1 MNQLHLAYLILLV
14 SLSSLLLTA
23 ILLRRSRRDQAR
35 DLERCLREELRAARE
50 EQAAAARDLRAEVTQ
65 TGRATAD
72 TVVGLLGE
80 LRDSQAA
87 QLVLLSGHVRETLE
101 EQRALLK
108 RAAESDVAEAQA
120 LREDVTT
127 ELRRARE
134 GMMQSLAQLATL
146 QQGQLEAM
154 TRRLTELTGS
164 LQASSDRQTQTL
176 GAHLQQLHEGNEKKL
191 EEMRLT
197 VDEKLHGTLERR
209 LGESF
214 ALVSQRL
221 EAVQRGLG
229 EMQSLASGVGDL
241 KRVLTN
247 VRARGVWGEY
257 QLEAILQQILT
268 PDQNCANYRPR
279 EDGGE
284 TVEFAIRFPGRDA
297 EGQPVYLPIDSKF
310 PQEEY
315 QRLLDAAERADSEGV
330 LLATAALVRGVKT
343 SAREVCDKYL
353 NPPATTDFAILFLPT
368 EGLYAEVLRQPGLVG
383 EIQSTCHIVIA
394 GPTTLAALLCS
405 LRMGF
410 RSLAIEKRSS
420 EVWRVLGAVKTEFG
434 KFGQVLDKV
443 KRQLNTASNTIE
455 RTGRRTRV
463 MERTLRQVEELP
475 ADLALSASEI
485 PSDGRAALEEGT
497 GERAEGVEDVKL
509 L

>member
-1 MNQLHLAYLILLV
+1 MNQLYLAYLILLV

-23 ILLRRSRRDQAR
+23 ILLRRSRQDQSR
-35 DLERCLREELRAARE
+35 DLERCLRAELRAARE

-65 TGRATAD
+65 TGRATAA

-80 LRDSQAA
+80 LRESQAA
-87 QLVLLSGHVRETLE
+87 QLGVLSG
-101 EQRALLK
+101 Q
-108 RAAESDVAEAQA
+108 
-120 LREDVTT
+120 VTA
-127 ELRRARE
+127 ELRQARE
-134 GMMQSLAQLATL
+134 LMMQSLAQLATI

-154 TRRLTELTGS
+154 TRRLAELTAS

-176 GAHLQQLHEGNEKKL
+176 GVHLQQLHEGNEKKL

-257 QLEAILQQILT
+257 QLAAILEQILT
-268 PDQNCANYRPR
+268 PDQYCANYRPR

-297 EGQPVYLPIDSKF
+297 DGEPVYLPIDSKF

-315 QRLLDAAERADSEGV
+315 QRLLDAAERADSDGV
-330 LLATAALVRGVKT
+330 LVATAALVRGVKT

-475 ADLALSASEI
+475 ADLALSALGI
-485 PSDGRAALEEGT
+485 PSDGRAALEEGA
-497 GERAEGVEDVKL
+497 GERGAGMEHVKL
-509 L
+509 GSDPVPPDSG